1 MPPKVK
7 AANTEQLTE
16 ANLKAI
22 RATLV
27 SLEDFKPD
35 WKRVEGEFGIG
46 KGGNG
51 SVTPQFLC
59 DAISGQQVI

>member
-1 MPPKVK
+1 MPSKVK
-7 AANTEQLTE
+7 ATTDLTD

-22 RATLV
+22 RAALV

-51 SVTPQFLC
+51 
-59 DAISGQQVI
+59 